1 VFPVDPT
8 ATGLPCTATSVTP
21 LSSMLE
27 FGMGF
32 STDTAG
38 GTTDKLYIAGSNDAS
53 TTTNAQLATLDVA
66 TMMTT
71 TIPGGTVTGSPELTG
86 NANAELWGFFPD
98 ATNPK
103 ISQIN
108 KATGALISPAALPQQ
123 LKGQPAAWA
132 WAFYGG
138 DYWIF
143 LAKANGTSADP
154 TIVYQVSPTGQ
165 LKGMTPT
172 TGRRIVGAG
181 VSTCAPTVIL

>member
-1 VFPVDPT
+1 
-8 ATGLPCTATSVTP
+8 
-21 LSSMLE
+21 MKE

-38 GTTDKLYIAGSNDAS
+38 GTTDKLYVAGGNTAS
-53 TTTNAQLATLDVA
+53 TTANAQLATLDVT
-66 TMMTT
+66 TMTVTT
-71 TIPGGTVTGSPELTG
+71 VPGGTVTGSPELTG

-108 KATGALISPAALPQQ
+108 KSTGALISPASLPAG
-123 LKGQPAAWA
+123 LKGEPAAWA

-143 LAKANGTSADP
+143 LAKLNNATGTADP

-172 TGRRIVGAG
+172 TTRRIVGAG